1 MSLDENCVA
10 ARALLAL
17 GAGGLDA
24 RIRAERDPIEAET
37 LKTALA
43 IERHT
48 LKRSGV
54 VCLLERELRRQER
67 HA

>member
-1 MSLDENCVA
+1 MSQDENRVA
-10 ARALLAL
+10 ARVLLAL

-24 RIRAERDPIEAET
+24 RIRTEGASIEAET